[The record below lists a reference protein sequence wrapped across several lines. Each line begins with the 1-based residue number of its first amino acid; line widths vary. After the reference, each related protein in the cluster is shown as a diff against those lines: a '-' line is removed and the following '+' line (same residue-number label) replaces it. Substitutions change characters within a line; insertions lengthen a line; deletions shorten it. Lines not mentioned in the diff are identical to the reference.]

1 MPFHIFCYSGQVNS
15 QSESSEEAL
24 VISIVDEL
32 QENYM
37 HVFECSSRIKR
48 IFEKILKCKLYACS
62 KNYFLFFCLLMVHS
76 HPLPFPVLQL
86 RYHLLPCVSKL
97 NCNLRSSWLSQPPLL
112 HHLPSPGIYVDSCRL
127 SMQCAMDEIPV
138 HLSCQ
143 CCSIS
148 HSWFHIPH

>member
-76 HPLPFPVLQL
+76 HPLPFPVL
-86 RYHLLPCVSKL
+86 
-97 NCNLRSSWLSQPPLL
+97 
-112 HHLPSPGIYVDSCRL
+112 
-127 SMQCAMDEIPV
+127 
-138 HLSCQ
+138 
-143 CCSIS
+143 
-148 HSWFHIPH
+148 